1 MWYIYLD
8 ESGDLGFDFV
18 NKKPSKYFTITVLTL
33 KTIENNK
40 KLSNAVEITLRRK
53 FKNNPNAELKGS
65 ACPINIKKYFYEKT
79 KNIEFNIYSIT
90 LNKKRVYE
98 KLAKNKNR
106 VYNWISRKVL
116 DEIPIE
122 QAKTR
127 IELII
132 DKSKDRPEIIEF
144 NDYIRRQLEGKID
157 PKVPID
163 IYHYKSC
170 GCLCLQV
177 VDMFCWGIF
186 RKYERKDLEWYN
198 VFKKKVQFDEQYL

>member
-18 NKKPSKYFTITVLTL
+18 NKKPSKFFTITVLVL

-40 KLSNAVEITLRRK
+40 KLAKAVEITLKRK

-65 ACPINIKKYFYEKT
+65 ACPINIKK
-79 KNIEFNIYSIT
+79 
-90 LNKKRVYE
+90 RVYE
-98 KLAKNKNR
+98 RLTKNKDR
-106 VYNWISRKVL
+106 IYNWISRKVL

-122 QAKTR
+122 NAKTR

-132 DKSKDRPEIIEF
+132 DKSKDKPEIKEF
-144 NDYIRRQLEGKID
+144 NNYIRRQLEGKID
-157 PKVPID
+157 PKVPLD
-163 IYHYKSC
+163 IYHYRSC
-170 GCLCLQV
+170 ECLCLQV

-186 RKYERKDLEWYN
+186 RKYERKDLGWYEII
-198 VFKKKVQFDEQYL
+198 KKNIQFDEQYL